1 MIGLLA
7 SYGFVFAV
15 IGVSTL
21 LDKLKVLNDEG
32 SRKFIHIGVANWW
45 LLAMFFFDQSTYY
58 FAMIPPLTFIGLNY
72 VSYRLNLVKAME
84 RDSQTSNDLGTVYYA
99 ISLFIITFISFY
111 FDRLMI
117 GALAILVMGYGDGLS
132 AVFGKQF
139 KSVKLYQH
147 KSLIGFMTMLL
158 VSLVIGIILF
168 PFSWYF
174 IILIAFA
181 AAFVELYTPK
191 GLDNLSVPL
200 LVFLLGV
207 MLLW

>member
-15 IGVSTL
+15 IGLSTL
-21 LDKLKVLNDEG
+21 FDKLNIFNDEG

-45 LLAMFFFDQSTYY
+45 LLAMFFFDQDTYY
-58 FAMIPPLTFIGLNY
+58 FAIIPPLTFIALNY
-72 VSYRLNLVKAME
+72 LSYRFNLVKSME
-84 RDSQTSNDLGTVYYA
+84 RDVQTTNDLGTVYYA
-99 ISLFIITFISFY
+99 ISLFIITFIAFY

-117 GALAILVMGYGDGLS
+117 GALAILVMGYSDGLS
-132 AVFGKQF
+132 AVFGTHF
-139 KSVKLYQH
+139 KSAKLYQN
-147 KSLIGFMTMLL
+147 KSLIGFVTMFI
-158 VSLVIGIILF
+158 VTMIIGLILF
-168 PFSWYF
+168 PFVWHY
-174 IILIAFA
+174 ILLIAIA
-181 AAFVELYTPK
+181 AAMVELYTPK